1 MAVKGPSG
9 NNLAEPTYRWSCME
23 SWKSTWLPPLGRET
37 GSPYQLRPT
46 EPPAGDMWPFGK
58 TWCGRVPCSSR
69 WPCSLSHL
77 IILLTLLI
85 PRRDLQ
91 GVRRLASYKPSL
103 ARVLARGGAEG
114 WPQNPGSSHGSATG
128 KLLTL
133 DDSVNPAVPQC
144 PLPEKGNAAACVLTW
159 NKGGHKTLS
168 VPPGLEVC
176 PASPLPES
184 RLLLPQGLHH
194 TCCLPRL

>member
-1 MAVKGPSG
+1 MVLHGELEVHLAPTPGQGDRLSLPAQTHGAPSRGHVAV
-9 NNLAEPTYRWSCME
+9 
-23 SWKSTWLPPLGRET
+23 WK
-37 GSPYQLRPT
+37 
-46 EPPAGDMWPFGK
+46 D
-58 TWCGRVPCSSR
+58 TWCGRVPCSGR

-91 GVRRLASYKPSL
+91 GFRRLASYKPSL
-103 ARVLARGGAEG
+103 VRVLAGVGAEG
-114 WPQNPGSSHGSATG
+114 WPQNPGSSRGSAAG

-159 NKGGHKTLS
+159 NKGGHRTLS

-184 RLLLPQGLHH
+184 
-194 TCCLPRL
+194 

>member
-1 MAVKGPSG
+1 MVLHGELEVHLAPTPGQGDRLPLPAQTHRAPSRGHVAV
-9 NNLAEPTYRWSCME
+9 
-23 SWKSTWLPPLGRET
+23 WK
-37 GSPYQLRPT
+37 
-46 EPPAGDMWPFGK
+46 D

-77 IILLTLLI
+77 IILLTLPI

-91 GVRRLASYKPSL
+91 GFRRLASYKPSL
-103 ARVLARGGAEG
+103 ARVLAGVGAEG
-114 WPQNPGSSHGSATG
+114 WPQNLGSSHSSAAG

-133 DDSVNPAVPQC
+133 DDSVNPAAPQR
-144 PLPEKGNAAACVLTW
+144 PLPEKGNAVACVLTW
-159 NKGGHKTLS
+159 DKGGHKISS

-184 RLLLPQGLHH
+184 QLLLLQGLRH
-194 TCCLPRL
+194 TCCLP